1 MSQHKKQ
8 IAHLN
13 RRIAEIGSLNQR
25 KKQNYDMIG
34 HPVLFFRGKDQTTPS
49 LKLQFVEK
57 MLKRPEKIQVY
68 EQITQFCRKSSMF
81 SKDRQVNDLAKLLI
95 DIIVKRRYYKDKD
108 LEEFF
113 GNVKENCVL
122 DKEWVDEAIN
132 KVMIKLDM

>member
-1 MSQHKKQ
+1 
-8 IAHLN
+8 
-13 RRIAEIGSLNQR
+13 
-25 KKQNYDMIG
+25 MIG